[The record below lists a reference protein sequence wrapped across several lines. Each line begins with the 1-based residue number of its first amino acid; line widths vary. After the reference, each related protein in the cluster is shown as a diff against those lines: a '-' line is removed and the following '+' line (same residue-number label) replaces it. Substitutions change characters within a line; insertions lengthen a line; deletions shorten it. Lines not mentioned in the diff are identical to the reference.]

1 MDSLKGAAEGADL
14 TGMPEMVVGTAWPSR
29 PRWQRGALAG
39 AASGLAFAVLETVGR
54 YLPAVAGTDLS
65 PDAAL
70 PLLAVFAYVGAGALL
85 GLVHPFLGMGAP
97 LLLLALAGEHEP
109 LAVALGLTAVG
120 AAFAALRHPRV
131 AGATAAVALAGGW
144 LLPRAEPPHAG
155 TPGRPDVVLV
165 VLDTVG
171 AGSTSLH
178 GADLPT
184 TPVLESLAREGV
196 WFRRAVAT
204 APWTVPSHAS
214 LLTGEH
220 PRTLGCHH
228 EHPSLPAG
236 VPTTAELL
244 ADAGYRTG
252 AFLANPWV
260 GRFNGLTRGFQH
272 TESLWELQRRS
283 QAFTWVRLAGLLGG
297 EGEPAKGGSL
307 LVRHTLDW
315 LDRAGDTPSFVLVNL
330 LEAHSPFHFVP
341 EAARFGVA
349 DPIGVGERTH
359 RVQRL
364 GPDALDYPRPG
375 EVEQARRLHAA
386 GIRFVDS
393 LVGDLVAGLEE
404 RGRLDRTLLVVTSD
418 HGEAFGEHGF
428 HGHMVGLH
436 AQTLHVPLVMRHPS
450 LEAGRVVEEVVS
462 LRSVHPTLVGFATGK
477 AAPGSLLA
485 EPESVAWSEQRRPL
499 QVLSDWTS
507 EGDRDPS
514 RDLSHIDGRALRVR
528 RGDLVLLRETPAAG
542 GSEPRFSFYD
552 LATDPSEAH
561 DLWPDPRALELLPL
575 LEAHAAKAVAGAQD
589 VAPSN
594 DLPVDLR
601 AQLEALG
608 YLGG

>member
-1 MDSLKGAAEGADL
+1 
-14 TGMPEMVVGTAWPSR
+14 MPR

-39 AASGLAFAVLETVGR
+39 ALAGFAFAILETVGR

-70 PLLAVFAYVGAGALL
+70 PLLAVLAYVGAGALL
-85 GLVHPFLGMGAP
+85 GLVHPLLGMGAP
-97 LLLLALAGEHEP
+97 VLLVALAGEHAP
-109 LAVALGLTAVG
+109 RAVALALTAVG
-120 AAFAALRHPRV
+120 AGFAGLRHPRV
-131 AGATAAVALAGGW
+131 AGATAAVALAGGF
-144 LLPRAEPPHAG
+144 LLPRAEPPQAG
-155 TPGRPDVVLV
+155 TPGRSDVVLV

-178 GADLPT
+178 GAELPT

-228 EHPSLPAG
+228 EHPSLPEG
-236 VPTTAELL
+236 VPTTAEIL

-283 QAFTWVRLAGLLGG
+283 QAFTWVRLAGSIGG
-297 EGEPAKGGSL
+297 ESEPAKGGSL

-315 LDRAGDTPSFVLVNL
+315 LDRGGDTPSFVLVNL
-330 LEAHSPFHFVP
+330 LEAHSPFHHVP
-341 EAARFGVA
+341 EAQRFGVA

-359 RVQRL
+359 QAQML

-436 AQTLHVPLVMRHPS
+436 AETLHVPLVMRHPS

-462 LRSVHPTLVGFATGK
+462 LRSVHPTLVGFATGT
-477 AAPGSLLA
+477 ATPGSLLA

-499 QVLSDWTS
+499 QVLSDWKS
-507 EGDRDPS
+507 EGESDAS
-514 RDLSHIDGRALRVR
+514 RLSHIDGRALRVR

-542 GSEPRFSFYD
+542 GEPRFSFYD
-552 LATDPSEAH
+552 LAQDPTEAH
-561 DLWPDPRALELLPL
+561 DLWPDPRAQELLPL
-575 LEAHAAKAVAGAQD
+575 LEAHAAKAVAGAED
-589 VAPSN
+589 ADPSG